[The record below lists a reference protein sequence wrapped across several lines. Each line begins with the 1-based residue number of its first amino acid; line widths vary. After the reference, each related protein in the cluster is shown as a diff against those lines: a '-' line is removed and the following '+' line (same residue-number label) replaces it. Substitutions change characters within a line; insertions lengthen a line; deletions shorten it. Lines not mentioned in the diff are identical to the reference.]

1 MMRKP
6 SKRRSLPTNKKGS
19 QHTSSSQP
27 WTPLQMEVYN
37 EKKRK
42 VISNLCEGSLANPTP
57 AMLEQLARMQKR
69 RKGSPTITSTTRR
82 KG

>member
-1 MMRKP
+1 M
-6 SKRRSLPTNKKGS
+6 
-19 QHTSSSQP
+19 
-27 WTPLQMEVYN
+27 QMESYN
-37 EKKRK
+37 EKKYGIMRQ
-42 VISNLCEGSLANPTP
+42 ISEDSLTNPTP